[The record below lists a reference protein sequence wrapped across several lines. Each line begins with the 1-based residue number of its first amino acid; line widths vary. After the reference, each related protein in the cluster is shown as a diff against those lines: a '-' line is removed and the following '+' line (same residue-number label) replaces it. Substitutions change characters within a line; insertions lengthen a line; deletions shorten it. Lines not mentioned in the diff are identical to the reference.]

1 VIVSAF
7 SEEDIMKK
15 DVVCGEQVDENTT
28 TNSSDYNGKTFYFCS
43 PACQTKF
50 SQRPEVYAN
59 KEARIPQ
66 QMSGVYTPPLP
77 DSKPR

>member
-1 VIVSAF
+1 VILSAF

-28 TNSSDYNGKTFYFCS
+28 TNSSDYNGKMFYFCS

>member
-1 VIVSAF
+1 
-7 SEEDIMKK
+7 MKK

-28 TNSSDYNGKTFYFCS
+28 TNTSEYNGKTFYFCS
-43 PACQTKF
+43 AACKTKF
-50 SQRPEVYAN
+50 SQRPEAYAN

-66 QMSGVYTPPLP
+66 HTSAVYTPPFP